1 MFFNPLRPAYLANP
15 YPALALLREREPVMW
30 CTDVDAWVV
39 TRHADALAVLDSEG
53 TFSADP
59 SHASGGRGRATTERR
74 TRVPMGTVPILANSD
89 GAKHAALRTVVAR
102 SFTPRT
108 IEAMAPGIDKTV
120 ADLMEH
126 VEPNR
131 PFDTMAGLAGPL
143 AVTTVLQVLGIPAS
157 DAPRFREAARSL
169 MRVRVEGAA
178 DAATAGA
185 ALRARAELHMLLDR
199 WEQDRDGLDGVLAVL
214 LDALD
219 EGVER
224 EEALMLLVHLATAGN
239 STTAMAI
246 GNAILALATDPDAYD
261 ELKNDPTLLLGSVDE
276 FLRFDSPTHVIT
288 RWASEQARL
297 GSRTIPRGQSV
308 HVMVGSASRDPEA
321 FDSPDRLDI
330 GRSVPRPLAFG
341 TGVHACLG
349 AALARLEIAAALRAL
364 LERYRPG
371 FRVKEIRRADTY
383 VLRGP
388 GALVIVAA

>member
-1 MFFNPLRPAYLANP
+1 MN
-15 YPALALLREREPVMW
+15 
-30 CTDVDAWVV
+30 
-39 TRHADALAVLDSEG
+39 
-53 TFSADP
+53 
-59 SHASGGRGRATTERR
+59 
-74 TRVPMGTVPILANSD
+74 
-89 GAKHAALRTVVAR
+89 
-102 SFTPRT
+102 
-108 IEAMAPGIDKTV
+108 
-120 ADLMEH
+120 
-126 VEPNR
+126 
-131 PFDTMAGLAGPL
+131 
-143 AVTTVLQVLGIPAS
+143 
-157 DAPRFREAARSL
+157 
-169 MRVRVEGAA
+169 
-178 DAATAGA
+178 
-185 ALRARAELHMLLDR
+185 
-199 WEQDRDGLDGVLAVL
+199 GVLAVL

-321 FDSPDRLDI
+321 FDSPDRLDM